1 MFDNLKSL
9 FFGGSGSASGD
20 AGDDVRLA
28 AAALLVEAGM
38 VDGTLEGVE
47 GARILTLLEE
57 HFGLAEDAAQA
68 LLAQASA
75 LQEQSNQLFPFTKVI
90 VDKFDSSQR
99 ITVIEMLWEVVYAN
113 GQLHDYEASLVRRVA
128 GLLFVSDQDSGAA
141 RQRAMARLGIAGPLV

>member
-9 FFGGSGSASGD
+9 FFGGSDSAPGNVD
-20 AGDDVRLA
+20 DDVRLA

-38 VDGTLEGVE
+38 VDGSLEGVE
-47 GARILTLLEE
+47 SARILKLLSER
-57 HFGLAEDAAQA
+57 FGLSGEAAQA
-68 LLAQASA
+68 LLTQASA

-90 VDKFDSSQR
+90 VDKFDSTQR
-99 ITVIEMLWEVVYAN
+99 IMVIEMLWEVVYAD

-141 RQRAMARLGIAGPLV
+141 RQRALARLGLAGPLV

>member
-9 FFGGSGSASGD
+9 FFGGSGSAPGG

-38 VDGTLEGVE
+38 VDGTLEGAE
-47 GARILTLLEE
+47 GARILTLLGE
-57 HFGLAEDAAQA
+57 HFGLTEDAAQT
-68 LLAQASA
+68 LLTQART
-75 LQEQSNQLFPFTKVI
+75 LQDQSNQLFPFTKVI

-99 ITVIEMLWEVVYAN
+99 ITVVEMLWEVVYAN

-141 RQRAMARLGIAGPLV
+141 RQRALARLGIAGPLV